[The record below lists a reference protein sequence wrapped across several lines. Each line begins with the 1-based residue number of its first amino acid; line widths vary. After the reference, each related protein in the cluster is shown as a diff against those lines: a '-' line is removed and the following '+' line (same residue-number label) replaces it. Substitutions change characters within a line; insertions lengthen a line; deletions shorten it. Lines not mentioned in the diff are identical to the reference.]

1 MDTCEIFNLGLIDYL
16 QAWEL
21 QQALVKDVLLGN
33 RTNTLLLLEHPNVFT
48 IGRRGTEDHI
58 LLSQN
63 QLSDFDIPVHSV
75 DRGGEVTYHGPG
87 QLIAYPII
95 NLKNWGGPITYVR
108 KLEEIIINTLK
119 DYGIDGAKVLGSTG
133 VWVKQYKI
141 GAIGVKISQGITHHG
156 LSLNINTD
164 LSFYKYIVP
173 CGSEDARVTSM
184 RKLMKLPTPL
194 EDVSYSL
201 QYHFGKLMQ
210 LRMVEKAKETLFT
223 TLVSNKA
230 KVSSKI

>member
-63 QLSDFDIPVHSV
+63 QLSDFDIPVHTV

-119 DYGIDGAKVLGSTG
+119 DYGIDGAKALGSTG
-133 VWVKQYKI
+133 VWVNQYKI

-173 CGSEDARVTSM
+173 CGFEDARVTSM

-201 QYHFGKLMQ
+201 QYHFGKLLQ
-210 LRMVEKAKETLFT
+210 LRMVEKGKETIYP

-230 KVSSKI
+230 EVSSNM